1 MSKLFRLLLLTA
13 IIGFIAPAIAM
24 LPRSHKDGTIKKV
37 VIDAGHGGRD
47 TGNLG
52 TGRYKAKEKDIS
64 LEVALM
70 VGNYIKQNLPDV
82 EVLYTRKD
90 DNSVDLRERAAL
102 ANREEADL
110 FISIH
115 CNAHTTG
122 AAYGT
127 ETFVM
132 GLTREATN
140 LEIAKRENSVIFL
153 EENFEKKYEGFDP
166 NDPQGSITAR
176 LYGNAYLDQSV
187 QLAMLIQEEFTNR
200 VKRFDRGV
208 KQSVLYVLDYSAM
221 PSVLIELGFLSNR
234 SEEDFLNTQNGKELM
249 ASAIYRA
256 FKQYKLEADEIDRLN
271 QQENKD
277 PKPATTTN
285 PKKEEH
291 KTTKPTE
298 PETKPETNAPK
309 SNPATTLVT
318 GTTDNPVFKIQ
329 IATSSKKMELTPA
342 NFKGLSG
349 VSIYEDKKIYKYT
362 YGEYTTVEK
371 ANAALPEVRAKG
383 YKDAFVVAFLNGER
397 ISLTKAAEI
406 QQ

>member
-1 MSKLFRLLLLTA
+1 MPTKTKYPKLFRAVVLTA
-13 IIGFIAPAIAM
+13 LIGFIVPAIAM

-52 TGRYKAKEKDIS
+52 TGRYKSKEKDIS
-64 LEVALM
+64 LEVSLM
-70 VGNYIKQNLPDV
+70 VGKYIKDNLPDV
-82 EVLYTRKD
+82 EVIYTRTND
-90 DNSVDLRERAAL
+90 TFVELRERAAM

-115 CNAHTTG
+115 CNAFTSPQ
-122 AAYGT
+122 AYGT

-153 EENFEKKYEGFDP
+153 EEDFEKNYEGFDP

-176 LYGNAYLDQSV
+176 LYGNSFLDQSV
-187 QLAMLIQEEFTNR
+187 RLGMLIQDEFTNR

-271 QQENKD
+271 KTEREE
-277 PKPATTTN
+277 PKPTPPTTKGDTKNTKPAETTPQTTN
-285 PKKEEH
+285 
-291 KTTKPTE
+291 TGTKP
-298 PETKPETNAPK
+298 
-309 SNPATTLVT
+309 VY
-318 GTTDNPVFKIQ
+318 KIQ
-329 IATSSKKMELTPA
+329 ISTSSKKVELSPV
-342 NFKGLSG
+342 NFNGLNNIG
-349 VSIYEDKKIYKYT
+349 LYEDKKIYKYT
-362 YGEYTTVEK
+362 YGEFSTVDD
-371 ANAALPEVRAKG
+371 ANAALPLVRSKG
-383 YKDAFVVAFLNGER
+383 YKDAFVVAFINGER
-397 ISLTKAAEI
+397 ISLTKAAELE
-406 QQ
+406 Q

>member
-1 MSKLFRLLLLTA
+1 MILHMPTKTKSPKRFKALLLTA
-13 IIGFIAPAIAM
+13 LIGFIVPSIAM

-47 TGNLG
+47 AGNLG
-52 TGRYKAKEKDIS
+52 TGRYKSKEKDIS
-64 LEVALM
+64 LEVSLM
-70 VGNYIKQNLPDV
+70 VGKYIEENIPDV
-82 EVLYTRKD
+82 EVIYTRTN
-90 DNSVDLRERAAL
+90 DNFVELRERAAM

-115 CNAHTTG
+115 CNAFTSPQ
-122 AAYGT
+122 AYGT

-153 EENFEKKYEGFDP
+153 EEDFEKNYAGFDP

-176 LYGNAYLDQSV
+176 LYGNSFLDQSV
-187 QLAMLIQEEFTNR
+187 RLGMLIQDEFTNR

-234 SEEDFLNTQNGKELM
+234 SEEDFLNTPNGKELM

-256 FKQYKLEADEIDRLN
+256 FKQYKIEADEIDRLN
-271 QQENKD
+271 KTEREE
-277 PKPATTTN
+277 PIATQT
-285 PKKEEH
+285 PKKADS
-291 KTTKPTE
+291 KNTNTVN
-298 PETKPETNAPK
+298 TKPETT
-309 SNPATTLVT
+309 NPSTVK
-318 GTTDNPVFKIQ
+318 DEKPVYKIQ
-329 IATSSKKMELTPA
+329 ISTSSKKVQLAPV
-342 NFKGLSG
+342 NFNGLNNIG
-349 VSIYEDKKIYKYT
+349 MYEDKKIYKYT
-362 YGEYTTVEK
+362 YGEFSKVEE
-371 ANAALPEVRAKG
+371 ANSALPLVRAKG
-383 YKDAFVVAFLNGER
+383 YKDAFVIAFLNGER
-397 ISLTKAAEI
+397 ISLTKAAEL

>member
-1 MSKLFRLLLLTA
+1 MPTKTKSPKLFRALLLTA
-13 IIGFIAPAIAM
+13 LIGFIVPSIAM
-24 LPRSHKDGTIKKV
+24 LPRSNKDGTIKKV

-52 TGRYKAKEKDIS
+52 TGRYKSKEKDIS
-64 LEVALM
+64 LEVSLM
-70 VGNYIKQNLPDV
+70 VGKYIKENLPDV
-82 EVLYTRKD
+82 EVIYTRTND
-90 DNSVDLRERAAL
+90 TFVELRERAAM

-115 CNAHTTG
+115 CNAFTSPQ
-122 AAYGT
+122 AYGT

-153 EENFEKKYEGFDP
+153 EEDFEKNYEGFDP

-176 LYGNAYLDQSV
+176 LYGNSFLDQSV
-187 QLAMLIQEEFTNR
+187 RLGMLIQDEFTNR

-271 QQENKD
+271 KTD
-277 PKPATTTN
+277 KPEPNTTQT
-285 PKKEEH
+285 PKKVDSNN
-291 KTTKPTE
+291 TNAV
-298 PETKPETNAPK
+298 ETKPQTTTQPK
-309 SNPATTLVT
+309 TTS
-318 GTTDNPVFKIQ
+318 DKPVFKIQ
-329 IATSSKKMELTPA
+329 ISTSSKRLELSPV
-342 NFKGLSG
+342 NFNGLNNIG
-349 VSIYEDKKIYKYT
+349 MYEDKKIFKYT
-362 YGEYTTVEK
+362 YGEFSKVEE
-371 ANAALPEVRAKG
+371 ANSALPLVRSKG

-397 ISLTKAAEI
+397 ISLTKAAEL

>member
-1 MSKLFRLLLLTA
+1 
-13 IIGFIAPAIAM
+13 M
-24 LPRSHKDGTIKKV
+24 LPRTNKDGTVKKV

-52 TGRYKAKEKDIS
+52 TGRYKSKEKDIS

-70 VGNYIKQNLPDV
+70 VGKYIKENIPDV
-82 EVLYTRKD
+82 EVIYTRSND
-90 DNSVDLRERAAL
+90 TFVELRERAAM

-115 CNAHTTG
+115 CNAFTNSQ
-122 AAYGT
+122 AYGT

-140 LEIAKRENSVIFL
+140 LEIAKRENSVIFM
-153 EENFEKKYEGFDP
+153 EEDFEKNYEGFDP

-187 QLAMLIQEEFTNR
+187 RLGMLIQDEFTNR

-234 SEEDFLNTQNGKELM
+234 SEEDFLNTPNGKELM

-256 FKQYKLEADEIDRLN
+256 FKQYKIEADEIDRLN
-271 QQENKD
+271 QSEKEE
-277 PKPATTTN
+277 PTPTPTP
-285 PKKEEH
+285 PKKEDT
-291 KTTKPTE
+291 KNTKPTE
-298 PETKPETNAPK
+298 PKPQTITTQ
-309 SNPATTLVT
+309 PAEQSEK
-318 GTTDNPVFKIQ
+318 PVYKIQ
-329 IATSSKKMELTPA
+329 ITTSTKKLDLVPA
-342 NFKGLSG
+342 NFKGLNNIG
-349 VSIYEDKKIYKYT
+349 MYEDKKIFKYT
-362 YGEYTTVEK
+362 TGTFATVNE
-371 ANAALPEVRAKG
+371 ANAALPGVRSKG
-383 YKDAFVVAFLNGER
+383 YKDAFVVAFLKGER
-397 ISLTKAAEI
+397 IPLTKAAEFE
-406 QQ
+406 

>member
-1 MSKLFRLLLLTA
+1 
-13 IIGFIAPAIAM
+13 M
-24 LPRSHKDGTIKKV
+24 LPRSNKDGTVKKV

-52 TGRYKAKEKDIS
+52 TGRYKSKEKDIS

-70 VGNYIKQNLPDV
+70 VGKYIKENIPDV
-82 EVLYTRKD
+82 EVIYTRSND
-90 DNSVDLRERAAL
+90 SFVELRERAAM

-115 CNAHTTG
+115 CNAFTNG
-122 AAYGT
+122 QAYGT

-140 LEIAKRENSVIFL
+140 LEIAKRENSVIFM
-153 EENFEKKYEGFDP
+153 EEDFEKNYEGFDP

-187 QLAMLIQEEFTNR
+187 RLGMLIQDEFTNR

-234 SEEDFLNTQNGKELM
+234 SEEDFLNTQNGKDLM

-256 FKQYKLEADEIDRLN
+256 FKQYKIEADEIDQLN
-271 QQENKD
+271 QSEKEE
-277 PKPATTTN
+277 PKPVTPTA
-285 PKKEEH
+285 PKKDET
-291 KTTKPTE
+291 KNTKPTE
-298 PETKPETNAPK
+298 PKAQTTTVPASKSDKP
-309 SNPATTLVT
+309 VY
-318 GTTDNPVFKIQ
+318 KIQ
-329 IATSSKKMELTPA
+329 ITTSAKKLELVPA
-342 NFKGLSG
+342 NFKGLGDIG
-349 VSIYEDKKIYKYT
+349 VYEDKKIYKYT
-362 YGEYTTVEK
+362 TGTFKTVNE
-371 ANAALPEVRAKG
+371 ANAALPAVRSKG
-383 YKDAFVVAFLNGER
+383 YKDAFVVAFLNDER
-397 ISLTKAAEI
+397 IPLTKAAEFE
-406 QQ
+406 